1 MGQAIAKWLELL
13 GLGKYTTVLAENDID
28 LRALRHLTDE
38 DLKSLGISLGHRRI
52 LLAAIDKLPASYPE
66 DADASQESSGAGA
79 ATPAQ
84 LPERRQV
91 TVLFSD
97 LVGST
102 ELAHR
107 MDPEDL
113 RELIRGYQ
121 DAVAGVVA
129 RYGGYVAN
137 FMGDGIIAYF
147 GWPRADEDQAAQA
160 VRAGLAVIAAV
171 RLVKVERGPQLHTR
185 VGIASGQVVVGDLDS
200 AGAKQAGAISGE
212 TPNLAARIQAA
223 ADEDQVVIAGLTR
236 QLIGA
241 AFELDDL
248 GDKTLKGI
256 AGTVPLWRVLRE
268 RWLETRFETRGGHL
282 TAFVGREHEVAL
294 LLERWQRAAAG
305 EGQLVLLSGEAGI
318 GKSRIVQTLR
328 ERLAETPHRRV
339 RFQCSPYHTA
349 SALHPLIAH
358 LEHAAGFA
366 ADDPIDRRLDKLEA
380 LLRQGT
386 NDIASV
392 APLIAELLSLPTE
405 GRYGTLQLTPQQRKD
420 ETLNALIEQAL
431 GLAAREPVLVVLEDA
446 HWIDPT
452 TRELIGQTIDR
463 IAGHPVL
470 LLVTHRPE
478 FEAEWARHPYATVL
492 TVNRLS
498 PHQGAEIVRAVPGGE
513 SLSGK
518 LVTDIVVRT
527 DGVPLYLEE
536 LTRTVVEAGSSSS
549 ATQVPETLH
558 GSLLARLDR
567 LGADAKEVA
576 QIAATIGRQFD
587 RNLLSMLADK
597 TEEKLV
603 SALDR
608 LVASQIVLPGGS
620 LRRGSYLFRHA
631 LIQEAAHQ
639 SLLLSRR
646 RQYHKRIAEVLDSH
660 FPEIAA
666 AQPELIAQH
675 YTASELS
682 ARAMPYWLAAARRAL
697 ARYANL
703 EAIAHAQRGLEHSMA
718 VSAFPETTE
727 LTIDLNLVLGNAQRR
742 ASQLGEAMATFE
754 RAAALA
760 RQQNSPRH
768 LARAALGY
776 EEAEFFFG
784 TSGASSGPL
793 LEEALST
800 LGADDAVERCQLLS
814 RLGRVYFAN
823 SKVELANKTARDAMS
838 MARRLGDKEGLFDAL
853 TTLVMTNLGAPAD
866 ERELR
871 QRREALDEKLS
882 IAEEL
887 RDDDKLF
894 RALSFRVWSFAE
906 LGDRAAMDASLAQFA
921 AMRDLA
927 RFPIHKWVLACQ
939 RAMLAILH
947 GRFSEA
953 ETYAEAG
960 LVAGQDVHAEN
971 AVGVYG
977 MQMFTLRR
985 EQDRLAE
992 VAPLLKRFVDN
1003 DRHEE
1008 VWRPGLLVVATDLGY
1023 LDMARRN
1030 LDEIAD
1036 SGFTLPMDAKRSA
1049 TLSYFAEACVALG
1062 DTRRAEALY
1071 RLLLPYRK
1079 VNITVGVA
1087 TICCGAA
1094 ARFLGML
1101 ASLMGDWR
1109 AAEEHFEVAIAM
1121 NTDLHAWPWLAHAEH
1136 DYADMLRR
1144 CGRQSDLTRIDR
1156 LLSDALATANRLG
1169 MIALQK
1175 QIHRQLS

>member
-1 MGQAIAKWLELL
+1 MAQAIAKWLERL
-13 GLGKYTTVLAENDID
+13 GLGKYKSVFAENDID

-38 DLKSLGISLGHRRI
+38 DLKSLGMSLGHRRI
-52 LLAAIDKLPASYPE
+52 LLAAMAELRSSYPE
-66 DADASQESSGAGA
+66 DPVAPREPSGAGA

-113 RELIRGYQ
+113 LELIRGYQ
-121 DAVAGVVA
+121 DAVAGVVG
-129 RYGGYVAN
+129 RYGGYIAN
-137 FMGDGIIAYF
+137 FQGDGIVAYF
-147 GWPRADEDQAAQA
+147 GWPLADEDQAVQA
-160 VRAGLAVIAAV
+160 VRAGLAVVAAV
-171 RLVKVERGPQLHTR
+171 RLVKVERAPQLHAR
-185 VGIASGQVVVGDLDS
+185 VGIASGQVVVGDLES
-200 AGAKQAGAISGE
+200 AGAKQTGAISGE

-223 ADEDQVVIAGLTR
+223 ADQDQVVIAGLTR
-236 QLIGA
+236 QLVGA
-241 AFELDDL
+241 AFELVEQ
-248 GDKTLKGI
+248 GDKSLKGI
-256 AGTVPLWRVLRE
+256 PGTVPLWRVLRE
-268 RWLETRFETRGGHL
+268 RSLETRFEARGGEL
-282 TAFVGREHEVAL
+282 TALVGREHEVAL
-294 LLERWQRAAAG
+294 LLERWQRVVAG

-328 ERLAETPHRRV
+328 ERLAATPHRRV
-339 RFQCSPYHTA
+339 RLQCSPYHTA
-349 SALHPLIAH
+349 SALHPLIVH

-380 LLRQGT
+380 SLRQGT
-386 NDIASV
+386 NDIGSV
-392 APLIAELLSLPTE
+392 APLMAELLSLPTE
-405 GRYGTLQLTPQQRKD
+405 GRYEALQLTPQQRKD
-420 ETLNALIEQAL
+420 ETLNALVEQAL
-431 GLAAREPVLVVLEDA
+431 GVAAREPVLVVLEDA

-470 LLVTHRPE
+470 LLVTHRLE
-478 FEAEWARHPYATVL
+478 FESEWARHPHATVL

-498 PHQGAEIVRAVPGGE
+498 QRQGAEIVRAVPGAGSLPE
-513 SLSGK
+513 S
-518 LVTDIVVRT
+518 VVADIVGRT

-536 LTRTVVEAGSSSS
+536 LTRSIVEAGSSST
-549 ATQVPETLH
+549 AAQIPETLH

-567 LGADAKEVA
+567 LGADSKEVA
-576 QIAATIGRQFD
+576 QIAATIGREFD
-587 RNLLSMLADK
+587 RRLLGLLADK
-597 TEEKLV
+597 TEEQMV
-603 SALDR
+603 SSLDR

-620 LRRGSYLFRHA
+620 LRKGGYLFRHA
-631 LIQEAAHQ
+631 LIQEAAYQ

-675 YTASELS
+675 YTASELF

-697 ARYANL
+697 TRYANL
-703 EAIAHAQRGLEHSMA
+703 EAIAHAQRGLDRSA
-718 VSAFPETTE
+718 TVSVFPDMK
-727 LTIDLNLVLGNAQRR
+727 LMIDLTLVLGDAQRR

-754 RAAALA
+754 SAAALA
-760 RQQNSPRH
+760 REQNSPKH

-800 LGADDAVERCQLLS
+800 LGTEHAVERCQVLC

-823 SKVELANKTARDAMS
+823 RQVELANKTARNAMT
-838 MARRLGDKEGLFDAL
+838 MARRLGDKEGLFDAV
-853 TTLVMTNLGAPAD
+853 TTLLMTSLGAPAD
-866 ERELR
+866 ESELR
-871 QRREALDEKLS
+871 QRHEALEEKLS

-887 RDDDKLF
+887 RDAEKVF
-894 RALSFRVWSFAE
+894 RALSFRVACFAE
-906 LGDRAAMDASLAQFA
+906 LGDRAAMDASFAQFS

-927 RFPIHKWVLACQ
+927 RFPIQKWVLTCQ
-939 RAMLAILH
+939 GAMLAILR
-947 GRFSEA
+947 GEFFEA
-953 ETYAEAG
+953 ETHAEAG
-960 LVAGQDVHAEN
+960 LLAGQDVQAEN
-971 AVGVYG
+971 AAGVYG
-977 MQMFTLRR
+977 MQMFTIRR
-985 EQDRLAE
+985 EQGRLAE

-1003 DRHEE
+1003 NPDEA
-1008 VWRPGLLVVATDLGY
+1008 VWRPGLLVAATDLGY
-1023 LDMARRN
+1023 LEMARRN

-1036 SGFTLPMDAKRSA
+1036 TGFRLPMDAKRSA

-1062 DTRRAEALY
+1062 DTRRAGTVY
-1071 RLLLPYRK
+1071 RLLLPYRR

-1087 TICCGAA
+1087 TICCGSA
-1094 ARFLGML
+1094 ARFLGIL
-1101 ASLMGDWR
+1101 ASLMGDWQ

-1136 DYADMLRR
+1136 DYASMLRR
-1144 CGRQSDLTRIDR
+1144 CGRQSDLARIDR
-1156 LLSDALATANRLG
+1156 LLSDALTTANRLG
-1169 MIALQK
+1169 MIALQMR
-1175 QIHRQLS
+1175 IHGELS

>member
-1 MGQAIAKWLELL
+1 MAQVIAKWLERL
-13 GLGKYTTVLAENDID
+13 GLGKYTTVFAENDIE

-52 LLAAIDKLPASYPE
+52 LLAAIAELPSTYPE
-66 DADASQESSGAGA
+66 DTGDEFREPSGADATS
-79 ATPAQ
+79 AQ
-84 LPERRQV
+84 LPDRRQV

-107 MDPEDL
+107 LDPEDL

-137 FMGDGIIAYF
+137 FLGDGIVAYF
-147 GWPRADEDQAAQA
+147 GWPRADEDQAVQA
-160 VRAGLAVIAAV
+160 VRTGLAVVAAV
-171 RLVKVERGPQLHTR
+171 RLVTVERAPQLHAR
-185 VGIASGQVVVGDLDS
+185 VGIASGQVVVGELES

-241 AFELDDL
+241 AFELDEL
-248 GDKTLKGI
+248 GDKTFKGI

-268 RWLETRFETRGGHL
+268 RSLESRFEARGGQL

-294 LLERWQRAAAG
+294 LLERWQRVVAG

-339 RFQCSPYHTA
+339 RLQCSPYHTA

-358 LEHAAGFA
+358 LEHTAGFV

-386 NDIASV
+386 NNIASV

-405 GRYGTLQLTPQQRKD
+405 GRYGTLRLTPQQRKD
-420 ETLNALIEQAL
+420 ETLNALIEHVL
-431 GLAAREPVLVVLEDA
+431 GVAAREPVLMVLEDA

-463 IAGHPVL
+463 IAGHAVL

-478 FEAEWARHPYATVL
+478 FEPEWARHPYATVL

-498 PHQGAEIVRAVPGGE
+498 QRQGAEIVRAVPGGE
-513 SLSGK
+513 SLPGS
-518 LVTDIVVRT
+518 VVADIVDRT

-536 LTRTVVEAGSSSS
+536 LTRSFVEAGSSSS
-549 ATQVPETLH
+549 ATQIPETLH

-576 QIAATIGRQFD
+576 QIAATIGREFN
-587 RNLLSMLADK
+587 RNLLGRLADK
-597 TEEKLV
+597 TEEKV
-603 SALDR
+603 ASALDR
-608 LVASQIVLPGGS
+608 LVASQIMLPGGS
-620 LRRGSYLFRHA
+620 LRKGGYLFRHA
-631 LIQEAAHQ
+631 LIQEAAYQ

-646 RQYHKRIAEVLDSH
+646 RQYHKRIAEILDSD

-682 ARAMPYWLAAARRAL
+682 ARAIPYWLAAARRAL

-703 EAIAHAQRGLEHSMA
+703 EAIAHAQRGLERSAA
-718 VSAFPETTE
+718 VSALPEMTE
-727 LTIDLNLVLGNAQRR
+727 LTIDLTLVLGYAQRR

-760 RQQNSPRH
+760 REQNSPKH

-784 TSGASSGPL
+784 RSGASSGPL
-793 LEEALST
+793 LEEALSA
-800 LGADDAVERCQLLS
+800 LGVDDAVERCQVLC

-823 SKVELANKTARDAMS
+823 SRVELANKTARDAMA
-838 MARRLGDKEGLFDAL
+838 MARRLGDREGLFDAL
-853 TTLVMTNLGAPAD
+853 TSLLMTKLGAPAD
-866 ERELR
+866 ETELR
-871 QRREALDEKLS
+871 QRREWLEEKLS

-887 RDDDKLF
+887 RDPDKVF
-894 RALSFRVWSFAE
+894 RALSFRVASFAE
-906 LGDRAAMDASLAQFA
+906 FGDRAGMDASFAQFA
-921 AMRDLA
+921 AMRELD

-947 GRFSEA
+947 GEFSEA
-953 ETYAEAG
+953 ETYVEAG
-960 LVAGQDVHAEN
+960 LVAGQDVQAEN
-971 AVGVYG
+971 AAGIYG
-977 MQMFTLRR
+977 MQMFTIRR
-985 EQDRLAE
+985 EQGRLAE
-992 VAPLLKRFVDN
+992 IAPLLKHFVDN
-1003 DRHEE
+1003 NPDEA

-1036 SGFTLPMDAKRSA
+1036 TGFRLPMDAKRSA
-1049 TLSYFAEACVALG
+1049 TLSYLAEACVALG
-1062 DTRRAEALY
+1062 DTRRAETLY
-1071 RLLLPYRK
+1071 RLLLPYRR

-1101 ASLMGDWR
+1101 ASLMGDWQ

-1136 DYADMLRR
+1136 DYAYMLRR
-1144 CGRQSDLTRIDR
+1144 CGRQSELARIDR
-1156 LLSDALATANRLG
+1156 LLSDALATASRLG
-1169 MIALQK
+1169 MIPLQTR
-1175 QIHRQLS
+1175 IHRELS